1 MAPKH
6 FEGEVSFIV
15 EKSDSKLS
23 VLLMASVRWY
33 NASAHYSLSLAEEL
47 MRVGQHVVI
56 FGMENSPIIIKAR
69 QSGIDVFDGINLM
82 FRQPLALIGDI
93 FKFRGFVSERG
104 FDIVHAHFSR
114 DQVFAY
120 YSLIGERIPLIRTR
134 SESAHPKRN
143 PLNIY
148 FYRRSARHYAVTAGY
163 MKSVIRDMGVGE
175 ERISIIPL
183 SIDFAQF
190 SRYRPK
196 RNLRLDLGIPD
207 NRIVVSYVGR
217 LHTVKGVEYILRC
230 YPFLKSRE
238 RFHFIISGEEIDV
251 RSDYLRNLAR
261 EYGIENISFLNRLDD
276 VREIL
281 SITDIG
287 IIPSIGS
294 EAICRVALEMLA
306 FGIPVIGS
314 RVNSIP
320 EVISDYGGI
329 VVTPGM
335 PAEIAGALDRLAM
348 DNEYRRVSSHIKS
361 KISEEPPDR
370 MLTEY
375 LDIYTRVLQG
385 VS

>member
-1 MAPKH
+1 MK
-6 FEGEVSFIV
+6 
-15 EKSDSKLS
+15 KSGGKLS
-23 VLLMASVRWY
+23 ILLMASVRWY

-47 MRVGQHVVI
+47 VRVGQRVVV
-56 FGMENSPIIIKAR
+56 FGMKNSPIIIKAR

-82 FRQPLALIGDI
+82 FRGPLAHIGDI
-93 FKFRGFVSERG
+93 FKFRGFVSEMG
-104 FDIVHAHFSR
+104 FDIIHAHFSR

-120 YSLIGERIPLIRTR
+120 YSLIGQGVPLIRTR
-134 SESAHPKRN
+134 SESTHPKRN
-143 PLNIY
+143 LFNVF
-148 FYRRSARHYAVTAGY
+148 FYRRSAMHYAVTAGY
-163 MKSVIRDMGVGE
+163 MKPVIRDMGVEE
-175 ERISIIPL
+175 ERISIVPL
-183 SIDFAQF
+183 SIDFMQF

-196 RNLRLDLGIPD
+196 RDLKIDLGIHD
-207 NRIVVSYVGR
+207 NRLVVSYVGR

-230 YPFLKSRE
+230 YPYLKNRE

-251 RSDYLRNLAR
+251 RSDYLHNLAS
-261 EYGIENISFLNRLDD
+261 EYGIGNISFLNRLDD

-335 PAEIAGALDRLAM
+335 PAEIAGALDRLVLG
-348 DNEYRRVSSHIKS
+348 NEYRRVSNHIKS
-361 KISEEPPDR
+361 KISKQSPDR
-370 MLTEY
+370 MLREY
-375 LDIYTRVLQG
+375 MDIYMRVIQG